1 MFTTTAHELL
11 LLLNTHLPGR
21 WPVEPAPPLGMPG
34 NPSEEPSTF
43 SSETKWK
50 DICVR
55 TTTSLSLSLF
65 VDINLRRLWPLTV
78 PPLPHDINDLKDRIP
93 RAGATT
99 ERQMLQSVEQEI

>member
-1 MFTTTAHELL
+1 MTANLSQKGWKIISDSFKCVFVAFIIVIHLEQNTSKQPG
-11 LLLNTHLPGR
+11 LN
-21 WPVEPAPPLGMPG
+21 
-34 NPSEEPSTF
+34 F
-43 SSETKWK
+43 
-50 DICVR
+50 VR
-55 TTTSLSLSLF
+55 INRKLNSLSLSLF